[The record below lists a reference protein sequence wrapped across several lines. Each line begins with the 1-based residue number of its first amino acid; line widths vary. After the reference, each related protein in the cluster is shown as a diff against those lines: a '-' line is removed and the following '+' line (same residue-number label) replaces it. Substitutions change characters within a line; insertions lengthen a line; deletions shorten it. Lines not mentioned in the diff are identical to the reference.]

1 MEHKNLLKLSR
12 FEALTDGVFAIAMTI
27 LILDL
32 HLPLGL
38 GISQLNALLQ
48 NEILERILIY
58 GGSFL
63 ILGTQWI
70 AMNFQQGFLER
81 INRPYLW
88 ANIFYLMIIGV
99 IPFSASLIALY
110 PNSYASIL
118 FYALNL
124 IFANAG
130 QALTWYCSHYFKLN
144 GDVYTPYARKVVS
157 LRIAVAPIFYIASL
171 FIGLWSPK
179 LAFLALIAPP
189 LIYIIPGK
197 VDSVENQ
204 RD

>member
-1 MEHKNLLKLSR
+1 MNHKNLLKLSR
-12 FEALTDGVFAIAMTI
+12 FESLTDGVFAIAMTI

-38 GISQLNALLQ
+38 DFSQLNSLLKS
-48 NEILERILIY
+48 EIVERILIY
-58 GGSFL
+58 AGSFI

-70 AMNFQQGFLER
+70 AMNFQQGFLDH

-88 ANIFYLMIIGV
+88 TNIFYLMIVCI
-99 IPFSASLIALY
+99 IPFSASLLGLY
-110 PNSYASIL
+110 PHSYASIL
-118 FYALNL
+118 FYAVNL
-124 IFANAG
+124 IFANVG
-130 QALTWYCSHYFKLN
+130 QAMTWYCSHYFKLN
-144 GDVYTPYARKVVS
+144 SDVYTPYARKVVS
-157 LRIAVAPIFYIASL
+157 LRIIVAPIFYVASL
-171 FIGLWSPK
+171 FIALWSTK

-197 VDSVENQ
+197 VDSVENH